1 MNWAVCVRLLGFFSR
16 AFLMWILFFASLFL
30 NWPKRLLAEIFLFLS
45 STIQYEY
52 EHARSTFVHPH
63 FQFTL
68 LLIATVLY
76 VLWWNR
82 KRVASRRFLCC
93 VFYVHAACT
102 FILFFF
108 SLFSHLAGIFFPSFV
123 EIVVV
128 VVVASCFIILKS
140 NEHFVEIAIV
150 VDLFRFALSFAS
162 FIIIIIFIKAA
173 AATTTATTAAS
184 AHIRWIYC

>member
-1 MNWAVCVRLLGFFSR
+1 M
-16 AFLMWILFFASLFL
+16 
-30 NWPKRLLAEIFLFLS
+30 
-45 STIQYEY
+45 
-52 EHARSTFVHPH
+52 
-63 FQFTL
+63 
-68 LLIATVLY
+68 
-76 VLWWNR
+76 
-82 KRVASRRFLCC
+82 
-93 VFYVHAACT
+93 HAACT

-123 EIVVV
+123 EIVV

-173 AATTTATTAAS
+173 AATATTAAS
-184 AHIRWIYC
+184 AYIR